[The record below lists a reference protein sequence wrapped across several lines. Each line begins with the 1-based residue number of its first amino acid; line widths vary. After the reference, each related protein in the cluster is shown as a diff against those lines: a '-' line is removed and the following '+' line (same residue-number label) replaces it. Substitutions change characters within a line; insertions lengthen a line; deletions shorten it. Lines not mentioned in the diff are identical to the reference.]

1 MYTFAADSCTIA
13 RNIGNILY
21 PVIPIFSSIMAFLR
35 TRDSS
40 GTEPTI
46 FTLSSPI
53 SRIGRLADCD
63 VCIDHT
69 GVSREHARLFREN
82 GSYYLEDMKSRN
94 GTFLNDRQITEK
106 TLLREGD
113 LLRFCDV
120 ELVFSPGEPGHAP
133 PPPNTQSSR
142 ILLVDGD
149 DSSYTVKQQIKLAE
163 KRPTLTSANAAVKLR
178 AMIDIGRNLGAAVD
192 QVLDQLVNNLLKI
205 FPQADF
211 ACILLMDEQ
220 TGRLTPKSYQH
231 RNPNYRDAFRVSR
244 SILETVAKSKSA
256 ILSDDVAN
264 DSRFEP
270 SESIVNYNIYSIMAA
285 PIMDYDQSEVLGV
298 IQVDARTS
306 GRIFTYEDLD
316 LLVSLTY
323 QVAVSYQN
331 ARLHEIA
338 IQERVLEREMTIANS
353 VQRGLL
359 PSAPPK
365 VPNYE
370 FYDFYKPAKYL
381 GGDYYDY
388 IVLPDGRIVFA
399 LGDVSGKGVAA
410 SLLMAKCSAEVRS
423 ALIIE
428 PNFEC
433 AVKRVNRLFCEP
445 RWENRFITFFFGVLN
460 PATHDIVFHNA
471 GHVPPLLVSPDG
483 TVESLGEDRI
493 GLPLGIME
501 DSQYPENSLII
512 ENGQKMIVISDG
524 ITDAMNSDGQYFTTE
539 GVLNFLRKAKTES
552 VVEFGRNLVNAVHS
566 FAGREPQSD
575 DQSLIV
581 LGRNDE

>member
-1 MYTFAADSCTIA
+1 
-13 RNIGNILY
+13 
-21 PVIPIFSSIMAFLR
+21 MAFLR
-35 TRDSS
+35 TRDPN
-40 GTEPTI
+40 EQTI
-46 FTLSSPI
+46 FPLNSSI
-53 SRIGRLADCD
+53 SRIGRYADCD
-63 VCIDHT
+63 VCIDHN
-69 GVSREHARLFREN
+69 GVSREHAQLTLEKD
-82 GSYYLEDMKSRN
+82 GYYIEDLKSRN

-106 TLLREGD
+106 TLLHEGD

-120 ELVFSPGEPGHAP
+120 ELVFSTGEPGLFDFNKVPKSTKSSQAFIYEGEDNAP
-133 PPPNTQSSR
+133 F
-142 ILLVDGD
+142 
-149 DSSYTVKQQIKLAE
+149 TVKQQIQLTE
-163 KRPTLTSANAAVKLR
+163 KRPTLTSANAAVKLQ

-192 QVLDQLVNNLLKI
+192 QVLDQLVQNLLKI
-205 FPQADF
+205 FLQADC
-211 ACILLMDEQ
+211 AYILLTDEQ
-220 TGRLTPKSYQH
+220 TGRLELKAFQH
-231 RNPNYRDAFRVSR
+231 QDRNNREEFRVSR
-244 SILETVAKSKSA
+244 SILEKVATSKAA

-285 PIMDYDQSEVLGV
+285 PIMDYDKSEVLGV
-298 IQVDARTS
+298 IQVDARSS
-306 GRIFTYEDLD
+306 GRKFTYEDLD
-316 LLVSLTY
+316 LLVSLAY

-331 ARLHEIA
+331 AKLHEIA
-338 IQERVLEREMTIANS
+338 IHEQVLEREMTIANS

-359 PSAPPK
+359 PLAPPK
-365 VPNYE
+365 LPNYS

-388 IVLPDGRIVFA
+388 IMLPDGRLVFA

-428 PNFEC
+428 KTFEES
-433 AVKRVNRLFCEP
+433 VKRVNRLFCEP

-460 PATHDIVFHNA
+460 PQTHEIVFHNA

-483 TVESLGEDRI
+483 TIEMLGEDKI

-501 DSQYPENSLII
+501 DTVYPESSFTIQ
-512 ENGQKMIVISDG
+512 NGQKLVVISDG

-539 GVLNFLRKAKTES
+539 GVLNYLRKAKTPS
-552 VVEFGRNLVNAVHS
+552 VEEFGKNLVNAVHS
-566 FAGREPQSD
+566 FSGREPQSD

-581 LGRNDE
+581 LGRRDEV